1 MLKLNFSLK
10 ESYLTISTNI
20 SLEPE
25 KIYAVVGPSGAGK
38 STFLNLISGF
48 ASISSGSIIWNE
60 QEISHLP
67 PAKRSVSILFQDNN
81 LFPHLSVWRNL
92 ALAVTR
98 WPKISRDNEEK
109 LKAVMS
115 EVGILGLENRKPSQL
130 SGGQQSRVALARVLL
145 QKNKILLLDEPFS
158 GFDPV
163 NANLVKSNLLRLK
176 EEGKTIIFSTH
187 RMESVDELCD
197 HLAMIN
203 NSKKILDGDTEKIKM
218 KYKSDNYLV
227 THDKKLKKD
236 SCFSIVKSEEISEG
250 IFDSEVSLSN
260 NKTYKQLFKSISD
273 QSKVISFKE
282 KIPSMN
288 DIFIMKV
295 KEGGSDE

>member
-1 MLKLNFSLK
+1 MERQEMLKLNFSLK

-48 ASISSGSIIWNE
+48 ASISSGSIIWNG

-92 ALAVTR
+92 ALAVTH

-115 EVGILGLENRKPSQL
+115 EVGILGLENRKPSEL

-158 GFDPV
+158 ALGPSLKDQMLELIKKIAKNKKLLVLMVTHEPADAKKVASQTLVVKDKKVHPPLSTEKALDPV
-163 NANLVKSNLLRLK
+163 N
-176 EEGKTIIFSTH
+176 GP
-187 RMESVDELCD
+187 
-197 HLAMIN
+197 LA
-203 NSKKILDGDTEKIKM
+203 D
-218 KYKSDNYLV
+218 YL
-227 THDKKLKKD
+227 
-236 SCFSIVKSEEISEG
+236 
-250 IFDSEVSLSN
+250 
-260 NKTYKQLFKSISD
+260 
-273 QSKVISFKE
+273 
-282 KIPSMN
+282 
-288 DIFIMKV
+288 
-295 KEGGSDE
+295 

>member
-20 SLEPE
+20 SLEPD

-48 ASISSGSIIWNE
+48 ASISSGSIIWNG
-60 QEISHLP
+60 QEISNLP

-92 ALAVTR
+92 ALAVTH

-158 GFDPV
+158 ALGP
-163 NANLVKSNLLRLK
+163 SLK
-176 EEGKTIIFSTH
+176 DQ
-187 RMESVDELCD
+187 MLEL
-197 HLAMIN
+197 I
-203 NSKKILDGDTEKIKM
+203 KKIAKNKKLLVLMVTHEPADAKKVASQTLVVKDKKVHPPLITEKALDPINGPLA
-218 KYKSDNYLV
+218 DYL
-227 THDKKLKKD
+227 L
-236 SCFSIVKSEEISEG
+236 
-250 IFDSEVSLSN
+250 N
-260 NKTYKQLFKSISD
+260 Q
-273 QSKVISFKE
+273 
-282 KIPSMN
+282 
-288 DIFIMKV
+288 
-295 KEGGSDE
+295 

>member
-1 MLKLNFSLK
+1 MERQEMLKLNFSLK

-48 ASISSGSIIWNE
+48 ASISSGSIIWNG

-92 ALAVTR
+92 ALAVTH

-158 GFDPV
+158 ALGP
-163 NANLVKSNLLRLK
+163 SLK
-176 EEGKTIIFSTH
+176 DQ
-187 RMESVDELCD
+187 MLEL
-197 HLAMIN
+197 I
-203 NSKKILDGDTEKIKM
+203 KKIAKNKKLLVLMVTHEPADAKKVASQTLVVKDKKVHPPLITEKALDPINGPLA
-218 KYKSDNYLV
+218 DYL
-227 THDKKLKKD
+227 L
-236 SCFSIVKSEEISEG
+236 
-250 IFDSEVSLSN
+250 
-260 NKTYKQLFKSISD
+260 YQ
-273 QSKVISFKE
+273 
-282 KIPSMN
+282 
-288 DIFIMKV
+288 
-295 KEGGSDE
+295 

>member
-92 ALAVTR
+92 ALAVTH

-158 GFDPV
+158 ALGPSLKDQMLELIKKIAKNKNLLVLMVTHEPADAKKVASQTLVVKDKKVHPPLSTEKALDPV
-163 NANLVKSNLLRLK
+163 N
-176 EEGKTIIFSTH
+176 GP
-187 RMESVDELCD
+187 
-197 HLAMIN
+197 LA
-203 NSKKILDGDTEKIKM
+203 D
-218 KYKSDNYLV
+218 YL
-227 THDKKLKKD
+227 
-236 SCFSIVKSEEISEG
+236 
-250 IFDSEVSLSN
+250 
-260 NKTYKQLFKSISD
+260 
-273 QSKVISFKE
+273 
-282 KIPSMN
+282 
-288 DIFIMKV
+288 
-295 KEGGSDE
+295 

>member
-1 MLKLNFSLK
+1 MERQEMLKLNFSLK

-20 SLEPE
+20 SLEPD

-48 ASISSGSIIWNE
+48 ASISSGTITWNGE
-60 QEISHLP
+60 EISNLP

-92 ALAVTR
+92 ALAVTH

-115 EVGILGLENRKPSQL
+115 EVGILGLENRKPSEL

-158 GFDPV
+158 ALGPSLKDQMLELIKKIAKNKKLLVLMVTHEPADAKKVASQTLVVKDKKVHPPLSTEKALDPV
-163 NANLVKSNLLRLK
+163 N
-176 EEGKTIIFSTH
+176 GP
-187 RMESVDELCD
+187 
-197 HLAMIN
+197 LA
-203 NSKKILDGDTEKIKM
+203 D
-218 KYKSDNYLV
+218 YL
-227 THDKKLKKD
+227 
-236 SCFSIVKSEEISEG
+236 
-250 IFDSEVSLSN
+250 
-260 NKTYKQLFKSISD
+260 
-273 QSKVISFKE
+273 
-282 KIPSMN
+282 
-288 DIFIMKV
+288 
-295 KEGGSDE
+295 

>member
-20 SLEPE
+20 SLEPN

-48 ASISSGSIIWNE
+48 ASISSGSIIWNG
-60 QEISHLP
+60 QEISNLP
-67 PAKRSVSILFQDNN
+67 PAKRNVSILFQDNN

-92 ALAVTR
+92 ALAVTH
-98 WPKISRDNEEK
+98 WPKISRNNEEK

-158 GFDPV
+158 ALGP
-163 NANLVKSNLLRLK
+163 SLK
-176 EEGKTIIFSTH
+176 DQ
-187 RMESVDELCD
+187 MLEL
-197 HLAMIN
+197 I
-203 NSKKILDGDTEKIKM
+203 KKISKNKKLLVLM
-218 KYKSDNYLV
+218 V
-227 THDKKLKKD
+227 THDPADAKKVASQTLVIKDKK
-236 SCFSIVKSEEISEG
+236 VYPP
-250 IFDSEVSLSN
+250 LS
-260 NKTYKQLFKSISD
+260 T
-273 QSKVISFKE
+273 E
-282 KIPSMN
+282 KALDPLN
-288 DIFIMKV
+288 GPLADYL
-295 KEGGSDE
+295 

>member
-92 ALAVTR
+92 ALAVTH

-158 GFDPV
+158 ALGP
-163 NANLVKSNLLRLK
+163 SLK
-176 EEGKTIIFSTH
+176 DQ
-187 RMESVDELCD
+187 MLEL
-197 HLAMIN
+197 I
-203 NSKKILDGDTEKIKM
+203 KKIAKNKKLLVLMVTHEPADAKKVASQTLVVKDKKVHPPLSTEKALDPINGPLA
-218 KYKSDNYLV
+218 DYL
-227 THDKKLKKD
+227 L
-236 SCFSIVKSEEISEG
+236 
-250 IFDSEVSLSN
+250 N
-260 NKTYKQLFKSISD
+260 Q
-273 QSKVISFKE
+273 
-282 KIPSMN
+282 
-288 DIFIMKV
+288 
-295 KEGGSDE
+295 

>member
-1 MLKLNFSLK
+1 MERQEMLKLNFSLK

-20 SLEPE
+20 SLEPD

-92 ALAVTR
+92 ALAVTH
-98 WPKISRDNEEK
+98 WPKISRNNEEK

-158 GFDPV
+158 ALGPSLKDQMLELIKKIAKNKKLLVLMVTHEPADAKKVASQTLVVKDKKVHPPLSTEKALDPV
-163 NANLVKSNLLRLK
+163 N
-176 EEGKTIIFSTH
+176 GP
-187 RMESVDELCD
+187 
-197 HLAMIN
+197 LA
-203 NSKKILDGDTEKIKM
+203 D
-218 KYKSDNYLV
+218 YL
-227 THDKKLKKD
+227 
-236 SCFSIVKSEEISEG
+236 
-250 IFDSEVSLSN
+250 
-260 NKTYKQLFKSISD
+260 
-273 QSKVISFKE
+273 
-282 KIPSMN
+282 
-288 DIFIMKV
+288 
-295 KEGGSDE
+295 

>member
-1 MLKLNFSLK
+1 MERQEMLKLNFSLK

-48 ASISSGSIIWNE
+48 TSISSGSIIWNG
-60 QEISHLP
+60 QEINHLP

-92 ALAVTR
+92 ALAVTH

-115 EVGILGLENRKPSQL
+115 EVGILGLENRKPSEL

-158 GFDPV
+158 ALGP
-163 NANLVKSNLLRLK
+163 SLK
-176 EEGKTIIFSTH
+176 DQ
-187 RMESVDELCD
+187 MLEL
-197 HLAMIN
+197 I
-203 NSKKILDGDTEKIKM
+203 KKIAKNKKLLVLM
-218 KYKSDNYLV
+218 V
-227 THDKKLKKD
+227 THDPADAKKVASQTLVVKDKKVHPPL
-236 SCFSIVKSEEISEG
+236 I
-250 IFDSEVSLSN
+250 
-260 NKTYKQLFKSISD
+260 T
-273 QSKVISFKE
+273 E
-282 KIPSMN
+282 KALDPINGPLADYLLN
-288 DIFIMKV
+288 Q
-295 KEGGSDE
+295 

>member
-20 SLEPE
+20 SLEPD

-92 ALAVTR
+92 ALAVTH

-115 EVGILGLENRKPSQL
+115 EVGILGLENRKPSEL

-158 GFDPV
+158 ALGP
-163 NANLVKSNLLRLK
+163 SLK
-176 EEGKTIIFSTH
+176 DQ
-187 RMESVDELCD
+187 MLEL
-197 HLAMIN
+197 I
-203 NSKKILDGDTEKIKM
+203 KKIAKNKKLLVLMVTHEPADAKKVASQTLVVKDKKVHPPLSTEKALDPINGPLA
-218 KYKSDNYLV
+218 DYL
-227 THDKKLKKD
+227 
-236 SCFSIVKSEEISEG
+236 
-250 IFDSEVSLSN
+250 
-260 NKTYKQLFKSISD
+260 
-273 QSKVISFKE
+273 
-282 KIPSMN
+282 
-288 DIFIMKV
+288 
-295 KEGGSDE
+295 

>member
-92 ALAVTR
+92 ALAVTH

-158 GFDPV
+158 ALGPSLKDQMLELIKKIAKNKKLLVLMVTHEPADAEKVASQTLVVKDKKVHPPLITEKALDPV
-163 NANLVKSNLLRLK
+163 N
-176 EEGKTIIFSTH
+176 GP
-187 RMESVDELCD
+187 
-197 HLAMIN
+197 LA
-203 NSKKILDGDTEKIKM
+203 D
-218 KYKSDNYLV
+218 YL
-227 THDKKLKKD
+227 
-236 SCFSIVKSEEISEG
+236 
-250 IFDSEVSLSN
+250 
-260 NKTYKQLFKSISD
+260 
-273 QSKVISFKE
+273 
-282 KIPSMN
+282 
-288 DIFIMKV
+288 
-295 KEGGSDE
+295 

>member
-1 MLKLNFSLK
+1 MERQEMLKLNFSLK

-48 ASISSGSIIWNE
+48 ASISSGTITWNGE
-60 QEISHLP
+60 EISNLP

-92 ALAVTR
+92 ALAVTH
-98 WPKISRDNEEK
+98 WPKISRDHEEK

-115 EVGILGLENRKPSQL
+115 EVGILGLENRKPSEL

-158 GFDPV
+158 ALGPSLKDQMLELIKKIAKNKKLLVLMVTHEPADAKKVASQTLVVKDKKVHPPLSTEKALDPV
-163 NANLVKSNLLRLK
+163 N
-176 EEGKTIIFSTH
+176 GP
-187 RMESVDELCD
+187 
-197 HLAMIN
+197 LA
-203 NSKKILDGDTEKIKM
+203 D
-218 KYKSDNYLV
+218 YL
-227 THDKKLKKD
+227 
-236 SCFSIVKSEEISEG
+236 
-250 IFDSEVSLSN
+250 
-260 NKTYKQLFKSISD
+260 
-273 QSKVISFKE
+273 
-282 KIPSMN
+282 
-288 DIFIMKV
+288 
-295 KEGGSDE
+295 

>member
-1 MLKLNFSLK
+1 MERQEMLKLNFSLK

-20 SLEPE
+20 SLEPD

-48 ASISSGSIIWNE
+48 ASISSGTIIWNG
-60 QEISHLP
+60 QEISNLP

-92 ALAVTR
+92 ALAVTH

-145 QKNKILLLDEPFS
+145 QENKILLLDEPFS
-158 GFDPV
+158 ALGP
-163 NANLVKSNLLRLK
+163 SLK
-176 EEGKTIIFSTH
+176 DQ
-187 RMESVDELCD
+187 MLEL
-197 HLAMIN
+197 I
-203 NSKKILDGDTEKIKM
+203 KKIAKNKKLLVLMVTHEPADAKKVASQTLVVKDKKVHPPLITEKALDPINGPLA
-218 KYKSDNYLV
+218 DYL
-227 THDKKLKKD
+227 L
-236 SCFSIVKSEEISEG
+236 
-250 IFDSEVSLSN
+250 N
-260 NKTYKQLFKSISD
+260 Q
-273 QSKVISFKE
+273 
-282 KIPSMN
+282 
-288 DIFIMKV
+288 
-295 KEGGSDE
+295 

>member
-20 SLEPE
+20 SLEPN

-48 ASISSGSIIWNE
+48 TSISSGSIIWNG
-60 QEISHLP
+60 QEISNLP

-92 ALAVTR
+92 ALAVTH

-158 GFDPV
+158 ALGPSLKDQMLELIKKISKNKKLLVLMVTHEPADAKKVASQTLVVKDKKVHPPLSTEKALDPV
-163 NANLVKSNLLRLK
+163 N
-176 EEGKTIIFSTH
+176 GP
-187 RMESVDELCD
+187 
-197 HLAMIN
+197 LA
-203 NSKKILDGDTEKIKM
+203 D
-218 KYKSDNYLV
+218 YL
-227 THDKKLKKD
+227 
-236 SCFSIVKSEEISEG
+236 
-250 IFDSEVSLSN
+250 
-260 NKTYKQLFKSISD
+260 
-273 QSKVISFKE
+273 
-282 KIPSMN
+282 
-288 DIFIMKV
+288 
-295 KEGGSDE
+295 

>member
-20 SLEPE
+20 SLEPD

-48 ASISSGSIIWNE
+48 ASISSGSIIWNG
-60 QEISHLP
+60 QEISNLP

-92 ALAVTR
+92 ALAVTH

-109 LKAVMS
+109 LKAVLS

-130 SGGQQSRVALARVLL
+130 SGGQQSRVALARFLL

-158 GFDPV
+158 ALGP
-163 NANLVKSNLLRLK
+163 SLK
-176 EEGKTIIFSTH
+176 DQ
-187 RMESVDELCD
+187 MLEL
-197 HLAMIN
+197 I
-203 NSKKILDGDTEKIKM
+203 KKIAKNKKLLVLIVTHEPADAKKVASQTLVVKDKKVHPPLSTEKALDPINGPLA
-218 KYKSDNYLV
+218 DYL
-227 THDKKLKKD
+227 L
-236 SCFSIVKSEEISEG
+236 
-250 IFDSEVSLSN
+250 N
-260 NKTYKQLFKSISD
+260 Q
-273 QSKVISFKE
+273 
-282 KIPSMN
+282 
-288 DIFIMKV
+288 
-295 KEGGSDE
+295 

>member
-20 SLEPE
+20 SLEPD

-48 ASISSGSIIWNE
+48 ASISSGSIIWNG
-60 QEISHLP
+60 QEISNLP

-92 ALAVTR
+92 ALAVTH

-158 GFDPV
+158 ALGP
-163 NANLVKSNLLRLK
+163 SLK
-176 EEGKTIIFSTH
+176 DQ
-187 RMESVDELCD
+187 MLEL
-197 HLAMIN
+197 I
-203 NSKKILDGDTEKIKM
+203 KKIAKNKKLLVLM
-218 KYKSDNYLV
+218 V
-227 THDKKLKKD
+227 THEPADAKKVASQTLVVKDKKVHPPLK
-236 SCFSIVKSEEISEG
+236 SYSTRVK
-250 IFDSEVSLSN
+250 
-260 NKTYKQLFKSISD
+260 
-273 QSKVISFKE
+273 
-282 KIPSMN
+282 
-288 DIFIMKV
+288 
-295 KEGGSDE
+295 

>member
-1 MLKLNFSLK
+1 MERQEMLKLNFSLK

-20 SLEPE
+20 SLEPD

-48 ASISSGSIIWNE
+48 ASISRGTIIWNG
-60 QEISHLP
+60 QEISNLP

-92 ALAVTR
+92 ALAVTH

-158 GFDPV
+158 ALGP
-163 NANLVKSNLLRLK
+163 SLK
-176 EEGKTIIFSTH
+176 DQ
-187 RMESVDELCD
+187 MLEL
-197 HLAMIN
+197 I
-203 NSKKILDGDTEKIKM
+203 KKIAKNKKLLVLMVPHEPADAKKVASQTLVVKDKKVHPPLITEKALDPINGPLA
-218 KYKSDNYLV
+218 DYL
-227 THDKKLKKD
+227 
-236 SCFSIVKSEEISEG
+236 
-250 IFDSEVSLSN
+250 
-260 NKTYKQLFKSISD
+260 
-273 QSKVISFKE
+273 
-282 KIPSMN
+282 
-288 DIFIMKV
+288 
-295 KEGGSDE
+295 

>member
-20 SLEPE
+20 SLEPD

-48 ASISSGSIIWNE
+48 ASISSGSIVWNGK
-60 QEISHLP
+60 EISNLP
-67 PAKRSVSILFQDNN
+67 PAKRNVSILFQDNN

-92 ALAVTR
+92 ALAVTH
-98 WPKISRDNEEK
+98 WPKISRNNEEK

-158 GFDPV
+158 ALGP
-163 NANLVKSNLLRLK
+163 SLK
-176 EEGKTIIFSTH
+176 DQ
-187 RMESVDELCD
+187 MLEL
-197 HLAMIN
+197 I
-203 NSKKILDGDTEKIKM
+203 KKIAKNKKLLVLMVTHEPADAKKVAPQTLVVKDKKVHPPLSTEKAL
-218 KYKSDNYLV
+218 DPANGPLADYL
-227 THDKKLKKD
+227 
-236 SCFSIVKSEEISEG
+236 
-250 IFDSEVSLSN
+250 
-260 NKTYKQLFKSISD
+260 
-273 QSKVISFKE
+273 
-282 KIPSMN
+282 
-288 DIFIMKV
+288 
-295 KEGGSDE
+295 

>member
-10 ESYLTISTNI
+10 VSYLTISTNI
-20 SLEPE
+20 SLEPD

-48 ASISSGSIIWNE
+48 ASISSGSIIWNG
-60 QEISHLP
+60 QEISNLP

-92 ALAVTR
+92 ALAVTH

-158 GFDPV
+158 ALGP
-163 NANLVKSNLLRLK
+163 SLK
-176 EEGKTIIFSTH
+176 DQ
-187 RMESVDELCD
+187 MLEL
-197 HLAMIN
+197 I
-203 NSKKILDGDTEKIKM
+203 KKIAKNKKLLVLMVTHEPADAKKVASQTLVVKDKKVHPPLITEKALDPINGPLA
-218 KYKSDNYLV
+218 DYL
-227 THDKKLKKD
+227 
-236 SCFSIVKSEEISEG
+236 
-250 IFDSEVSLSN
+250 
-260 NKTYKQLFKSISD
+260 
-273 QSKVISFKE
+273 
-282 KIPSMN
+282 
-288 DIFIMKV
+288 
-295 KEGGSDE
+295 

>member
-1 MLKLNFSLK
+1 MERQEMLKLNFSLK

-48 ASISSGSIIWNE
+48 ASISSGSIIWNGK
-60 QEISHLP
+60 EISNLP
-67 PAKRSVSILFQDNN
+67 PAKRNVSILFQDNN

-92 ALAVTR
+92 ALAVTH

-158 GFDPV
+158 ALGP
-163 NANLVKSNLLRLK
+163 SLK
-176 EEGKTIIFSTH
+176 DQ
-187 RMESVDELCD
+187 MLEL
-197 HLAMIN
+197 I
-203 NSKKILDGDTEKIKM
+203 KKIAKNKKLLVLMVTHEPADAKKVASQTLVVKDKKVHPPLSTEKAL
-218 KYKSDNYLV
+218 DPLNGPLADYL
-227 THDKKLKKD
+227 
-236 SCFSIVKSEEISEG
+236 
-250 IFDSEVSLSN
+250 
-260 NKTYKQLFKSISD
+260 
-273 QSKVISFKE
+273 
-282 KIPSMN
+282 
-288 DIFIMKV
+288 
-295 KEGGSDE
+295 

>member
-1 MLKLNFSLK
+1 MERQEMLKLNFSLK

-48 ASISSGSIIWNE
+48 ASISSGTIIWNG
-60 QEISHLP
+60 QEISNLP

-92 ALAVTR
+92 ALAVTH

-109 LKAVMS
+109 IKAVMS
-115 EVGILGLENRKPSQL
+115 EVGILGLENRKPSEL

-158 GFDPV
+158 ALGPSLKDQMLELIKKIAKNKKLLVLMVTHEPADAKKVASQTLVVKDKKVHPPLSTEKALDPV
-163 NANLVKSNLLRLK
+163 N
-176 EEGKTIIFSTH
+176 GP
-187 RMESVDELCD
+187 
-197 HLAMIN
+197 LA
-203 NSKKILDGDTEKIKM
+203 D
-218 KYKSDNYLV
+218 YL
-227 THDKKLKKD
+227 
-236 SCFSIVKSEEISEG
+236 
-250 IFDSEVSLSN
+250 
-260 NKTYKQLFKSISD
+260 
-273 QSKVISFKE
+273 
-282 KIPSMN
+282 
-288 DIFIMKV
+288 
-295 KEGGSDE
+295 

>member
-48 ASISSGSIIWNE
+48 ASISSGSIIWNG

-92 ALAVTR
+92 ALAVTH

-158 GFDPV
+158 ALGP
-163 NANLVKSNLLRLK
+163 SLK
-176 EEGKTIIFSTH
+176 DQ
-187 RMESVDELCD
+187 MLEL
-197 HLAMIN
+197 I
-203 NSKKILDGDTEKIKM
+203 KKIAKNKKLLVLMVTHEPADAKKVASQTLVVKDKKVHPPLITEKALDPINGPLA
-218 KYKSDNYLV
+218 DYL
-227 THDKKLKKD
+227 L
-236 SCFSIVKSEEISEG
+236 
-250 IFDSEVSLSN
+250 N
-260 NKTYKQLFKSISD
+260 Q
-273 QSKVISFKE
+273 
-282 KIPSMN
+282 
-288 DIFIMKV
+288 
-295 KEGGSDE
+295 